1 MPTAKEYRVWA
12 NQCWELADATNQVYA
27 KDALLDLAKELY
39 REARQT
45 ERSERA
51 RATFHP
57 RTRAGKGRLVA

>member
-39 REARQT
+39 RKARRAEHY
-45 ERSERA
+45 ERDRPMSSRA
-51 RATFHP
+51 DR
-57 RTRAGKGRLVA
+57 RRLAA